1 MIEVQSSR
9 QSGLPSAGRILLAA
23 PVVASLLILAAGLTI
38 GLAEL
43 WPQLHRQWTAVDH
56 YEHGYLMLAV
66 AGWLA
71 WRSWRTDPPSRLQPD
86 WPWLLPF
93 SAVLLVLLLMELVF
107 LNVPRLYVL
116 PLLLVTGCGLV
127 FGREAARH
135 VLWPAML
142 MYFTLPIWAGLT
154 PHLQALTTAVNTF
167 LLTLFSIPVYI
178 EGNFVHL
185 PAGTFQI
192 AEGCSGL
199 KFLIVG
205 MSLSAFY
212 GVAFLHTWRAR
223 ILLLAIAV
231 GVTLLSNWLRVF
243 IIIVAGHLTD
253 MQHYLVAVSHS
264 TFGWVLFAIM
274 LSLVLFC
281 ASWIELR
288 STPRTPKD
296 TAVPVVHDRPA
307 SPFRPLAMPAA
318 AALCAGLLLVPGVF
332 HSVGAGAAQEFAGLP
347 SETSDGES
355 QRAPALRWRPEFKD
369 GQVDRAAY
377 ATGEH
382 TIEVYRA
389 LYSRQTRDARV
400 IRYGHRF
407 TDQSWRPI
415 GRQVREVQLGD
426 GSHRVIEYQGYAAGQ
441 LALVWAWY
449 EVGGRPATSSLGV
462 KLLEVVALAQGRRDA
477 AAVAIASPCVPSC
490 DSAADDMQSF
500 LQANAGWLG
509 GASAGSGAR

>member
-1 MIEVQSSR
+1 MIEVQRFR
-9 QSGLPSAGRILLAA
+9 QSGLPSTGRTLAA
-23 PVVASLLILAAGLTI
+23 ASVVASLLILAAGLTI

-66 AGWLA
+66 AAWLA
-71 WRSWRTDPPSRLQPD
+71 WRSWRADPPSRLQPD

-116 PLLLVTGCGLV
+116 PPLLVAGCGLV

-142 MYFTLPIWAGLT
+142 MYFTLPIWVGLT

-167 LLTLFSIPVYI
+167 LLSLFSIPVYI

-205 MSLSAFY
+205 MSLGAFY
-212 GVAFLHTWRAR
+212 GLAFLHTWRAR

-296 TAVPVVHDRPA
+296 TAVPVVRNRPA

-347 SETSDGES
+347 SETSDGAS
-355 QRAPALRWRPEFKD
+355 QRAPALGWRPEFN
-369 GQVDRAAY
+369 GRPGGSCGLCVPVSAPSTSTAHCMRDR
-377 ATGEH
+377 
-382 TIEVYRA
+382 R
-389 LYSRQTRDARV
+389 RDARV
-400 IRYGHRF
+400 IRYGHSF
-407 TDQSWRPI
+407 TGRSWRPA
-415 GRQVREVQLGD
+415 GRQVREVRLGD
-426 GSHRVIEYQGYAAGQ
+426 GSHRVIEYQGLCRPGSWRWSGPGTR
-441 LALVWAWY
+441 WA
-449 EVGGRPATSSLGV
+449 
-462 KLLEVVALAQGRRDA
+462 
-477 AAVAIASPCVPSC
+477 
-490 DSAADDMQSF
+490 
-500 LQANAGWLG
+500 
-509 GASAGSGAR
+509 GARPPRAWASSCWKSWH